1 MDKSIAFDLISGTL
15 TKTTSGFGDYTE
27 TTSRRTVYGQITS
40 VSMDEFFSG
49 GANGFRPE
57 YRITMFGP
65 DYEGE
70 RTCEVNGIEYNI
82 YRTYAGRNDT
92 LELYLERRT
101 GRWVTNSTS
110 S

>member
-1 MDKSIAFDLISGTL
+1 MDRSIAFDLLTSTL
-15 TKTTSGFGDYTE
+15 TKDTIGGYIE
-27 TTSRRTVYGQITS
+27 TQQHRTVYGQITS

-65 DYEGE
+65 DYQGE
-70 RTCEVNGIEYNI
+70 RTCEVDGVEYNI

-101 GRWVTNSTS
+101 GRWESNSTS